1 MLRRLAV
8 ALAAFAIVAPT
19 LAAQAVPAP
28 REHFGF
34 EIGSDR
40 RLANWDALTAYFE
53 RLAESSPRVAI
64 DTLGRATAGSPFV
77 MLTIT
82 SPENHAR
89 LEELRE
95 IQDRLADPRLVESE
109 AELETLL
116 DQGRAVVLIT
126 QGIHATE
133 VGASQMSANLAYEL
147 ATSNDERILEIL
159 DNVIVLQ
166 IPSLNPDGLQW
177 VADWYNEH
185 VGTEFEAAP
194 LPWLYHFYTG
204 HDNNRDWY
212 AFTQDETVLT
222 VLGAHNVWHPQI
234 VHDVHQMGQTGAR
247 IFFPPYIEPW
257 EPNVDPALTAA
268 VNQLGAYMAADLTT
282 QGKQGVVING
292 VYDAYSPSRA
302 YMHYKG
308 GARILSETASADLA
322 TPVNISARR
331 LGPGRNFDA
340 SRRSWNFPDPW
351 PGGRWGLPDI
361 VAYQQAG
368 ALALLTHAAKNRR
381 FWLENSF
388 AVNRRA
394 VEKWESWPD
403 AWIIP
408 ADGGSEQGIR
418 YALRLLA
425 MAEVEVHRAEEP
437 FTADGLEF
445 PEGSYV
451 IPMRQPYAGFAN
463 TMLEVQRYPDL
474 REYPGGPPQRPYD
487 VTAHTLGYLLDFEAV
502 AVDGPIEAL
511 GVDGPIEA
519 HLSAPIAAP
528 DFDFQ
533 LPTHLTGPD
542 APRVALYKSWEE
554 PMTAGWQR
562 WVFDQHGMAY
572 DTLHDADIR
581 AGALQNYD
589 VLVLQSQ
596 EPESIL
602 HGYAADEV
610 PAAYAGGLDGV
621 GSDEVRAFVR
631 NGGRVVAVE
640 GAAEYV
646 ADLFGLDVRDA
657 TSGVAATDFYV
668 PGSLLRLELDPDT
681 DLTEG
686 MHAEVAAWF
695 WEDSRAFAVN
705 DPRVRVVARYGSGDP
720 LLSGWAI
727 GEERLEGQ
735 PALLEA
741 DLGPGSVVLFGFQP
755 NYRAQSMATWPLLFN
770 AIRK

>member
-1 MLRRLAV
+1 
-8 ALAAFAIVAPT
+8 
-19 LAAQAVPAP
+19 
-28 REHFGF
+28 
-34 EIGSDR
+34 
-40 RLANWDALTAYFE
+40 
-53 RLAESSPRVAI
+53 
-64 DTLGRATAGSPFV
+64 
-77 MLTIT
+77 
-82 SPENHAR
+82 
-89 LEELRE
+89 
-95 IQDRLADPRLVESE
+95 
-109 AELETLL
+109 
-116 DQGRAVVLIT
+116 
-126 QGIHATE
+126 
-133 VGASQMSANLAYEL
+133 
-147 ATSNDERILEIL
+147 
-159 DNVIVLQ
+159 
-166 IPSLNPDGLQW
+166 
-177 VADWYNEH
+177 
-185 VGTEFEAAP
+185 
-194 LPWLYHFYTG
+194 
-204 HDNNRDWY
+204 
-212 AFTQDETVLT
+212 
-222 VLGAHNVWHPQI
+222 
-234 VHDVHQMGQTGAR
+234 
-247 IFFPPYIEPW
+247 
-257 EPNVDPALTAA
+257 
-268 VNQLGAYMAADLTT
+268 
-282 QGKQGVVING
+282 
-292 VYDAYSPSRA
+292 
-302 YMHYKG
+302 MHYKG
-308 GARILSETASADLA
+308 GARILSETASADVA
-322 TPVNISARR
+322 TPVDISARR

-381 FWLENSF
+381 FWLENFF
-388 AVNRRA
+388 AINRRA

-418 YALRLLA
+418 YALRVLA

-502 AVDGPIEAL
+502 AVDGPIEAI

-519 HLSAPIAAP
+519 HLSGPISAP

-533 LPTHLTGPD
+533 LPSHLSGAD

-562 WVFDQHGMAY
+562 WVFDQHGMPY

-610 PAAYAGGLDGV
+610 PAPYAGGLDGV

-657 TSGVAATDFYV
+657 TSGVPATDFYV
-668 PGSLLRLELDPDT
+668 PGSLLRLELEADSE
-681 DLTEG
+681 LTEG
-686 MHAEVAAWF
+686 MQAEVAAWF

-770 AIRK
+770 AIRR

>member
-1 MLRRLAV
+1 MHRRLAV

-19 LAAQAVPAP
+19 LGAQTVPAP

-40 RLANWDALTAYFE
+40 KLANWDALTAYFD
-53 RLAESSPRVAI
+53 RLARGSPRVVL
-64 DTLGRATAGSPFV
+64 DTLGLSTDGRPFV

-89 LEELRE
+89 LDELRQ
-95 IQDRLADPRLVESE
+95 IQDKLADPRLVESE
-109 AELETLL
+109 AALDTLFA
-116 DQGRAVVLIT
+116 QGRTIVLIT

-147 ATSNDERILEIL
+147 ATSNEERILEIL
-159 DNVIVLQ
+159 ENVIVLQ

-234 VHDVHQMGQTGAR
+234 VHDVHQMGESGAR

-257 EPNVDPALTAA
+257 EPNIDPAITAA
-268 VNQLGAYMAADLTT
+268 VNQLGAYMAADLTA

-292 VYDAYSPSRA
+292 VYDAYTPSRA

-331 LGPGRNFDA
+331 LGPGINYDA

-361 VAYQQAG
+361 VAYQEAG

-381 FWLENSF
+381 FWLQNFYSI
-388 AVNRRA
+388 NRRA

-408 ADGGSEQGIR
+408 ADEGSEQGIR
-418 YALRLLA
+418 YALRTLA

-437 FTADGLEF
+437 FTADGLDF
-445 PEGSYV
+445 PAGSYV
-451 IPMRQPYAGFAN
+451 IPMRQPYASFAN

-474 REYPGGPPQRPYD
+474 REYPGGPPLRPYD

-502 AVDGPIEAL
+502 AVDGPIEARL
-511 GVDGPIEA
+511 SEPIA
-519 HLSAPIAAP
+519 PPGLDFRLPSHLS
-528 DFDFQ
+528 
-533 LPTHLTGPD
+533 GPD

-562 WVFDQHGMAY
+562 WVFDRHEMPY

-581 AGALQNYD
+581 AGALADYD
-589 VLVLQSQ
+589 VLILQSQ
-596 EPESIL
+596 DPESIL
-602 HGYAADEV
+602 YGFSADEM
-610 PAAYAGGLDGV
+610 PAPYTGGLDGP

-646 ADLFGLDVRDA
+646 IDLFGLDVGDA
-657 TSGVAATDFYV
+657 TSSVAASEFYV
-668 PGSLLRLELDPDT
+668 PGSLLRLELDSDSE
-681 DLTEG
+681 LTEG
-686 MHAEVAAWF
+686 MRPEVAAWF

-705 DPRVRVVARYGSGDP
+705 DPRVRVVGRYGAGDP

-727 GEERLEGQ
+727 GGDRLEGQ